1 MTGPICRVCRNA
13 SIYQRGRLTNYSNG
27 LSYPNLNINNVRSLI
42 ICKVGGVP
50 CFVLAANGSDKY
62 EIDCPSE
69 ITHKIVRLFVSK
81 SILQPHV
88 IFASPY
94 VFQLV
99 MAQQSKQER
108 RDVL

>member
-1 MTGPICRVCRNA
+1 
-13 SIYQRGRLTNYSNG
+13 
-27 LSYPNLNINNVRSLI
+27 
-42 ICKVGGVP
+42 VGGVP